1 MAFEYAVA
9 LTGSIATGKSTVAK
23 FFSLFGF
30 TVIDADLIAH
40 VLLDEQ
46 HEQIEKMFGS
56 QMISPEKK
64 VNRKALGAVIFS
76 DTQKRKELENFLH
89 PLIYQEIQ
97 RVSTQEDRYKKPYLI
112 DIPLFFETKHYPI
125 KKSLVV
131 YTDKETQLKRLME
144 RNGYSKEEAQKRISA
159 QIDVKNKCKFATY
172 IIHNTGD
179 LNVLKEEC
187 HKVKEEILGDFK

>member
-23 FFSLFGF
+23 IFSLFGF

-46 HEQIEKMFGS
+46 YEQIEKMFGS
-56 QMISPEKK
+56 QMISTEKK
-64 VNRKALGAVIFS
+64 VNRKALGTVIFS
-76 DTQKRKELENFLH
+76 DAQKRKELEKFLH

-97 RVSTQEDRYKKPYLI
+97 RVSAQEDRYKKPYFI

-144 RNGYSKEEAQKRISA
+144 RNRYSKEEAQKRIST
-159 QIDVKNKCKFATY
+159 QIDVKKKCKFATY

-187 HKVKEEILGDFK
+187 HKVKEEILGDFR